1 MGRTE
6 ISVSKSFALA
16 CLVGIL
22 VVSAGVITGACGSRA
37 DSDRESSGWD
47 VLLVNFGEY
56 HDMSAREVAPH
67 EQERRLL
74 AADIRI
80 TNRQER
86 PSSYTFNDFELTA
99 DNRRVFKPDVQ
110 TANVERGLVF
120 VRVAQ
125 PGSTSEHRILF
136 DVDRPLKT
144 FTLTVLNKAFRVSAP

>member
-1 MGRTE
+1 MSR
-6 ISVSKSFALA
+6 SFALA
-16 CLVGIL
+16 CLAIIL
-22 VVSAGVITGACGSRA
+22 IISAGVITSACGSRV
-37 DSDRESSGWD
+37 DSDRDTSGWD
-47 VLLVNFGEY
+47 VLLLNFGEY
-56 HDMSAREVAPH
+56 HDMSPRETDPH

-74 AADIRI
+74 VADVRI
-80 TNRQER
+80 TNTHER
-86 PSSYTFNDFELTA
+86 PSTYTFNDFELTA

-144 FTLTVLNKAFRVSAP
+144 FTLTALKKAFRVSAP

>member
-1 MGRTE
+1 
-6 ISVSKSFALA
+6 VSRSFTLA
-16 CLVGIL
+16 CLAVIL
-22 VVSAGVITGACGSRA
+22 EVSAGLITVACGSRV

-47 VLLVNFGEY
+47 VLLLNFGEY
-56 HDMSAREVAPH
+56 HDMSLRETDPH

-74 AADIRI
+74 VADVRI

-99 DNRRVFKPDVQ
+99 DNRRVFKPDLQ

-125 PGSTSEHRILF
+125 PGATSENRILF

-144 FTLTVLNKAFRVSAP
+144 FTLTALKKAFRVSAP